1 MWPEI
6 VPNAMNPDICD
17 KSILVVA
24 HPDDEILWFSS
35 ILADVDH
42 VVLCYLGELVNP
54 AFGDQRRQVLI
65 DYPLQDK
72 MSCLELVSLGLSR
85 PRNFLNPQFSQ
96 YGIEFTDDEGVD
108 EKFKEHY
115 KENYRLLRSKLVT
128 ILSGYKNVFTHNP
141 WGEYG
146 HEEHVQVYRAVQ
158 ELQKD
163 MGYNLLFSNYCS
175 NRTVHLTSLLV
186 DTCEVGARATDR
198 AIALK
203 LLEVYERTNTWTWY
217 DNWAWPEH
225 ETFFRESGSE
235 TTGLSPGTL
244 LPVNMIVMP
253 PLPPQPVSSE
263 PRLRRLKK
271 NSWGVRQWLSHQ
283 NKGNTFHMARSQGG
297 CQDQ

>member
-1 MWPEI
+1 M
-6 VPNAMNPDICD
+6 MNTDICE

-35 ILADVDH
+35 ILADVGH

-54 AFGDQRRQVLI
+54 EFGDQRRQILI

-85 PRNFLNPQFSQ
+85 PQNFLNPQFSK
-96 YGIEFTDDEGVD
+96 YGIDFTDTQGVD

-115 KENYRLLRSKLVT
+115 RENYCLLREKLAN
-128 ILSGYKNVFTHNP
+128 ILAGYQNVFTHNP

-146 HEEHVQVYRAVQ
+146 HEEHVQVYRVIQ

-163 MGYNLLFSNYCS
+163 MGYNILFSNYCS

-186 DTCEVGARATDR
+186 DTCVVGARATDR
-198 AIALK
+198 TVADKIF
-203 LLEVYERTNTWTWY
+203 EVYERTNTWTWY
-217 DNWAWPEH
+217 DNWVWPAQ
-225 ETFFRESGSE
+225 ETFFKETCPATQSVSAGS
-235 TTGLSPGTL
+235 L

-253 PLPPQPVSSE
+253 PLPPQPSFSE
-263 PRLRRLKK
+263 SRARRLKRFL
-271 NSWGVRQWLSHQ
+271 GV
-283 NKGNTFHMARSQGG
+283 
-297 CQDQ
+297 